1 MNIRIML
8 KLLHTLE
15 QQRQREKWIRQQLET
30 YQEDSLR
37 R

>member
-1 MNIRIML
+1 MNIRIIL

-15 QQRQREKWIRQQLET
+15 QQRQREKWTRQQLET